1 MIFFLPFSLLFF
13 DVDVDPWT
21 PMPWTPTPWT
31 PLTLT
36 PWMPTPWT
44 WILLRQISFIFSG

>member
-1 MIFFLPFSLLFF
+1 MIFFLPFSFFF